1 MTKGLLIGGLLSMA
15 LASQACADG
24 TVRVSCE
31 DEDEGAQISF
41 DEQFVGECP
50 LLIFRAPGTYQMRV
64 HKEVTGGREKVFEK
78 TLTITDGTVQ
88 RIEVTLSAPRLTAQG
103 KLEQDEAEA
112 SRLRRSADRGDA
124 DAMDS
129 LAALYD
135 VGTGVSKDSGQA
147 KAWRE
152 KALRT
157 RFQEQFQ
164 AAQGGDANAMRK
176 VAGYY
181 AVGEGVAP
189 DTSQSEAW
197 REKAAASDNTKATT
211 ARIQDRQRR
220 ADGVNYFEHTKSG
233 LDDAA
238 KGGVSSWMTF
248 FIPSSILGMF
258 SDALSAPSKS
268 TELAQIKSEAVM
280 RPAAWGKP
288 DSMIAR
294 ASRRLDTERV
304 EPIAGW
310 VAGSK

>member
-1 MTKGLLIGGLLSMA
+1 MTKELLIGSMLTMA
-15 LASQACADG
+15 LASQAWADG

-31 DEDEGAQISF
+31 EEDEGAQISF

-64 HKEVTGGREKVFEK
+64 QKEVPGGREKVFEK
-78 TLTITDGTVQ
+78 TLTITEGTVQ

-103 KLEQDEAEA
+103 KREQDEAEA
-112 SRLRRSADRGDA
+112 SRLQRNADRGDA

-135 VGTGVSKDSGQA
+135 VGTGVSKDPAQA
-147 KAWRE
+147 KVWRD
-152 KALRT
+152 KASRT
-157 RFQEQFQ
+157 RFQAQFQ
-164 AAQGGDANAMRK
+164 AAQAGDANAMRK
-176 VAGYY
+176 VAGFY

-189 DTSQSEAW
+189 DASQSEAW
-197 REKAAASDNTKATT
+197 REKALASDNAKATA
-211 ARIQDRQRR
+211 ARVEDRQRR
-220 ADGVNYFEHTKSG
+220 ANGVNYFEHTKSG

-248 FIPSSILGMF
+248 SIPSSMIGMF

-280 RPAAWGKP
+280 RPAAWGNP
-288 DSMIAR
+288 DSMIAQ
-294 ASRRLDTERV
+294 ASRRLDAERG
-304 EPIAGW
+304 EASTGWIAG
-310 VAGSK
+310 AK